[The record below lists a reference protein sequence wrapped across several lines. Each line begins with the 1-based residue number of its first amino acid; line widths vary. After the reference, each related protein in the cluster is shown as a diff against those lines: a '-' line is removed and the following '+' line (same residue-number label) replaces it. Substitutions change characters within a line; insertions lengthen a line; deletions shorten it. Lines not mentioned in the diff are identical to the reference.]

1 MPYATA
7 TALVLR
13 WFSTEAG
20 RGGPGSW
27 LHRSRGG
34 LLVAAG
40 IAAFTAA
47 HAAPLEEITVTA
59 RRASENIQDIPV
71 SVTAFGAE
79 FIEQQGISNT
89 ADVARLI
96 PGVQFD
102 QSFSAAD
109 TRITIR
115 GIASERGRTSAAVL
129 VDGVDVSG
137 ENITAGGGSSLLNT
151 RLLDLERVEVIKGP
165 QSALYG
171 RNAFAGAIN
180 YVTRQPSLAETDI
193 SVYADVADYGTYDLR
208 SFISGPVIEGKL
220 ALGVN
225 FGYYTTDGYFRNNN
239 QDVPGGNARLN
250 GAESKGGRLVALWA
264 PTDAVTVTGSLSYSE
279 TESDQRALV
288 KVGNANTFYLDGEQ
302 LPAGTVADFT
312 FSGDMDYGQWLGKV
326 SKVPEQG
333 VNLSIS
339 ERTNAPFAG
348 SADDTLLGY
357 VKVDWDLGATTFKS
371 VTSYLSNDA
380 TLDEDVDYQDGP
392 GTFFMGTGL
401 SIANEY
407 RDATDTRYFN
417 QEFTLESNRWSRGN
431 WLVGVS
437 YFDESTDNS
446 DNSTGWFNDPFISFV
461 PGFCGTDPFQ
471 VACSYAASA
480 LAGTPAKTISRDT
493 ESLSVFG
500 LVGLDITDRLRVTA
514 EARYIDDEI
523 TVSTNTAIDRVS
535 QYILNLPI
543 DFSFGAPPVL
553 PATDTQ
559 KSDTIN
565 PRLAVDYRLTDDVL
579 LYGSGAKGTKPA
591 GFGTSQFATPQN
603 ARVSQEKLYAWE
615 LGAKTTWIDGRLQ
628 ANVALYF
635 NDYQDRQV
643 GVTVTDPNTGW
654 PQAGIVNAAEAEVRG
669 FEVDISWRPIEPLTL
684 GLAYAYTDAE
694 WTDFNY
700 SEIRPDGANEKDR
713 AICGN
718 AAGDC
723 SGMDVAGVPENA
735 LSLLGSY
742 TAPLRGDIEWFT
754 TVVGVFQDERAVFDR
769 INTPTIDSYW
779 SWDLQLG
786 LQTSQWSVQVYA
798 DNLLDDDTVRWGQGY
813 NDFRDGMYGGNF
825 GGEPRDET
833 VFAFL
838 TTPRVVGVR
847 GRYKF

>member
-1 MPYATA
+1 MT
-7 TALVLR
+7 TR
-13 WFSTEAG
+13 
-20 RGGPGSW
+20 R
-27 LHRSRGG
+27 
-34 LLVAAG
+34 VA
-40 IAAFTAA
+40 
-47 HAAPLEEITVTA
+47 
-59 RRASENIQDIPV
+59 ENIQDIPV
-71 SVTAFGAE
+71 AVTAFGAE
-79 FIEQQGISNT
+79 FIERQGIATT
-89 ADVARLI
+89 ADVAMLV

-180 YVTRQPSLAETDI
+180 YITRLPSLDESDI
-193 SVYADVADYGTYDLR
+193 NVYADVADYSTYDLR
-208 SFISGPVIEGKL
+208 GGISGPVIEGKL

-225 FGYYTTDGYFRNNN
+225 FGYYSTDGYFRNNN
-239 QDVPGGNARLN
+239 TAVPTANANLN
-250 GAESKGGRLVALWA
+250 GAESKGGRLVALWT
-264 PTDAVTVTGSLSYSE
+264 PTDALTLTGSLSYSE
-279 TESDQRALV
+279 NESDQRALV
-288 KVGNANTFYLDGEQ
+288 KVGNANTFYLNGQ
-302 LPAGTVADFT
+302 RLPDGTVADFS
-312 FSGDMDYGQWLGKV
+312 FNGAMDYGQWLGKV

-348 SADDTLLGY
+348 ITDDTLLAY
-357 VKVDWDLGATTFKS
+357 LKLDWDLGATTFKS
-371 VTSYLSNDA
+371 VTSYLKNQA
-380 TLDEDVDYQDGP
+380 TLDEDVDYQDGT
-392 GTFFMGTGL
+392 GTFFMGVGL

-417 QEFTLESNRWSRGN
+417 QEFTLESNDWARGN

-446 DNSTGWFNDPFISFV
+446 DNSTGWFNDPFITFV
-461 PGFCGTDPFQ
+461 PGFCGAAPFQ
-471 VACSYAASA
+471 VTCSYAASA
-480 LAGTPAKTISRDT
+480 LAGDPAKTISRDT
-493 ESLSVFG
+493 ESFSLFG
-500 LVGLDITDRLRVTA
+500 LVGLDLTERLRLTA
-514 EARYIDDEI
+514 EARYIEDKI

-565 PRLAVDYRLTDDVL
+565 PRLALDFRLTEEVL
-579 LYGSGAKGTKPA
+579 LYGSAAKGTKPA
-591 GFGTSQFATPQN
+591 GFGTSQFGTPQN
-603 ARVSQEKLYAWE
+603 ARVKQEKLYAYE
-615 LGAKTTWIDGRLQ
+615 LGAKSTWRDGRLQ
-628 ANVALYF
+628 ANVALFF

-654 PQAGIVNAAEAEVRG
+654 PQAGIVNAAEAETRG
-669 FEVDISWRPIEPLTL
+669 IEVDISWRPIEALTL
-684 GLAYAYTDAE
+684 ALGYAYTDAE
-694 WTDFNY
+694 WTDFNF
-700 SEIRPDGANEKDR
+700 SEIRSGGATVKDR

-735 LSLLGSY
+735 LSLLANY
-742 TAPLRGDIEWFT
+742 TAPLRGDMEWFA
-754 TVVGVFQDERAVFDR
+754 TVIGVFQDERAVFDR

-779 SWDLQLG
+779 NWDAQIG
-786 LQTSQWSVQVYA
+786 LQTSNWTVQLYA
-798 DNLLDDDTVRWGQGY
+798 DNLFDDDTVRWGQGY
-813 NDFRDGMYGGNF
+813 NDFRDGMYGGSF

-838 TTPRVVGVR
+838 TSPRVVGVR
-847 GRYKF
+847 ASYRF

>member
-1 MPYATA
+1 MT
-7 TALVLR
+7 TR
-13 WFSTEAG
+13 
-20 RGGPGSW
+20 R
-27 LHRSRGG
+27 
-34 LLVAAG
+34 VA
-40 IAAFTAA
+40 
-47 HAAPLEEITVTA
+47 
-59 RRASENIQDIPV
+59 ENIQDIPV
-71 SVTAFGAE
+71 AVTAFGAE
-79 FIEQQGISNT
+79 FIERQGIATT
-89 ADVARLI
+89 ADVAMLV

-180 YVTRQPSLAETDI
+180 YITRLPSLDESDI
-193 SVYADVADYGTYDLR
+193 NVYADVADYSTYDLR
-208 SFISGPVIEGKL
+208 GGISGPVIEGKL

-225 FGYYTTDGYFRNNN
+225 FGYYSTDGYFRNNN
-239 QDVPGGNARLN
+239 TVVPTANANLN
-250 GAESKGGRLVALWA
+250 GAESKGGRLVALWT
-264 PTDAVTVTGSLSYSE
+264 PTDALTLTGSLSYSE
-279 TESDQRALV
+279 NESDQRALV
-288 KVGNANTFYLDGEQ
+288 KVGNANTFYLNGQ
-302 LPAGTVADFT
+302 RLPDGTVADFS
-312 FSGDMDYGQWLGKV
+312 FNGAMDYGQWLGKV

-348 SADDTLLGY
+348 ITDDTLLAY
-357 VKVDWDLGATTFKS
+357 LKLDWDLGATTFKS
-371 VTSYLSNDA
+371 VTSYLKNQA
-380 TLDEDVDYQDGP
+380 TLDEDVDYQDGT
-392 GTFFMGTGL
+392 GTFFMGVGL

-417 QEFTLESNRWSRGN
+417 QEFTLESNDWARGN

-446 DNSTGWFNDPFISFV
+446 DNSTGWFNDPFITFV
-461 PGFCGTDPFQ
+461 PGFCGAAPFQ
-471 VACSYAASA
+471 VTCSYAASA
-480 LAGTPAKTISRDT
+480 LAGDPAKTISRDT
-493 ESLSVFG
+493 ESFSLFG
-500 LVGLDITDRLRVTA
+500 LVGLDLTERLRLTA
-514 EARYIDDEI
+514 EARYIEDKI

-565 PRLAVDYRLTDDVL
+565 PRLALDFRLTEEVL
-579 LYGSGAKGTKPA
+579 LYGSAAKGTKPA
-591 GFGTSQFATPQN
+591 GFGTSQFGTPQN
-603 ARVSQEKLYAWE
+603 ARVKQEKLYAYE
-615 LGAKTTWIDGRLQ
+615 LGAKSTWRDGRLQ
-628 ANVALYF
+628 ANVALFF

-654 PQAGIVNAAEAEVRG
+654 PQAGIVNAAEAETRG
-669 FEVDISWRPIEPLTL
+669 IEVDISWRPIEALTL
-684 GLAYAYTDAE
+684 ALGYAYTDAE
-694 WTDFNY
+694 WTDFNF
-700 SEIRPDGANEKDR
+700 SEIRSGGATVKDR

-735 LSLLGSY
+735 LSLLANY
-742 TAPLRGDIEWFT
+742 TAPLRGDMEWFA
-754 TVVGVFQDERAVFDR
+754 TVIGVFQDERAVFDR

-779 SWDLQLG
+779 NWDAQIG
-786 LQTSQWSVQVYA
+786 LQTSNWTVQLYA
-798 DNLLDDDTVRWGQGY
+798 DNLFDDDTVRWGQGY
-813 NDFRDGMYGGNF
+813 NDFRDGMYGGSF

-838 TTPRVVGVR
+838 TSPRVVGVR
-847 GRYKF
+847 ASYRF

>member
-1 MPYATA
+1 MT
-7 TALVLR
+7 TR
-13 WFSTEAG
+13 
-20 RGGPGSW
+20 R
-27 LHRSRGG
+27 
-34 LLVAAG
+34 VA
-40 IAAFTAA
+40 
-47 HAAPLEEITVTA
+47 
-59 RRASENIQDIPV
+59 ENIQDIPV
-71 SVTAFGAE
+71 AVTAFGAE
-79 FIEQQGISNT
+79 FIERQGIATT
-89 ADVARLI
+89 ADVAMLV

-180 YVTRQPSLAETDI
+180 YITRLPSLDESDI
-193 SVYADVADYGTYDLR
+193 NVYADVADYSTYDLR
-208 SFISGPVIEGKL
+208 GGISGPVIEGKL

-225 FGYYTTDGYFRNNN
+225 FGYYSTDGYFRNNN
-239 QDVPGGNARLN
+239 TAVPTANANLN
-250 GAESKGGRLVALWA
+250 GAESKGGRLVALWT
-264 PTDAVTVTGSLSYSE
+264 PTDALTLTGSLSYSE
-279 TESDQRALV
+279 NESDQRALV
-288 KVGNANTFYLDGEQ
+288 KVGNANTFYLNGQ
-302 LPAGTVADFT
+302 RLPDGTVADFS
-312 FSGDMDYGQWLGKV
+312 FNGAMDYGQWLGKV

-348 SADDTLLGY
+348 ITDDTLLAY
-357 VKVDWDLGATTFKS
+357 LNLDWDLGATSFKS
-371 VTSYLSNDA
+371 VTSYLKNQA
-380 TLDEDVDYQDGP
+380 TLDEDVDYQDGT
-392 GTFFMGTGL
+392 GTFFMGVGL

-417 QEFTLESNRWSRGN
+417 QEFTLESNDWARGN

-446 DNSTGWFNDPFISFV
+446 DNSTGWFNDPFITFV
-461 PGFCGTDPFQ
+461 PGFCGAAPFQ
-471 VACSYAASA
+471 VTCSYAASA
-480 LAGTPAKTISRDT
+480 LAGDPAKTISRDT
-493 ESLSVFG
+493 ESFSLFG
-500 LVGLDITDRLRVTA
+500 LVGLDLTERLRLTA
-514 EARYIDDEI
+514 EARYIEDKI

-565 PRLAVDYRLTDDVL
+565 PRLALDFRLTEEVL
-579 LYGSGAKGTKPA
+579 LYGSAAKGTKPA
-591 GFGTSQFATPQN
+591 GFGTSQFGTPQN
-603 ARVSQEKLYAWE
+603 ARVKQEKLYAYE
-615 LGAKTTWIDGRLQ
+615 LGAKSTWRDGRLQ
-628 ANVALYF
+628 ANVALFF

-654 PQAGIVNAAEAEVRG
+654 PQAGIVNAAEAETRG
-669 FEVDISWRPIEPLTL
+669 IEVDISWRPIEALTL
-684 GLAYAYTDAE
+684 ALGYAYTDAE
-694 WTDFNY
+694 WTDFNF
-700 SEIRPDGANEKDR
+700 SEIRSGGATVKDR

-735 LSLLGSY
+735 LSLLANY
-742 TAPLRGDIEWFT
+742 TAPLRGDMEWFA
-754 TVVGVFQDERAVFDR
+754 TVIGVFQDERAVFDR

-779 SWDLQLG
+779 NWDAQIG
-786 LQTSQWSVQVYA
+786 LQTSNWTVQLYA
-798 DNLLDDDTVRWGQGY
+798 DNLFDDDTVRWGQGY
-813 NDFRDGMYGGNF
+813 NDFRDGMYGGSF

-838 TTPRVVGVR
+838 TSPRVVGVR
-847 GRYKF
+847 ASYRF

>member
-1 MPYATA
+1 MPYTTA
-7 TALVLR
+7 AFLSSFSPVSEPEGARPGWVVL
-13 WFSTEAG
+13 
-20 RGGPGSW
+20 
-27 LHRSRGG
+27 L
-34 LLVAAG
+34 AAA
-40 IAAFTAA
+40 IAASSGVTAA
-47 HAAPLEEITVTA
+47 TLEEVTVTT
-59 RRASENIQDIPV
+59 RRAEENIQDIPV
-71 SVTAFGAE
+71 AVTAFGAE
-79 FIEQQGISNT
+79 FIERQGMATT
-89 ADVARLI
+89 ADVAKLV

-180 YVTRQPSLAETDI
+180 YVTRQPSLDDTEI
-193 SVYADVADYGTYDLR
+193 SVYADLADYGTYDVR

-225 FGYYTTDGYFRNNN
+225 LGYYSTDGYFRNNN
-239 QDVPGGNARLN
+239 QSVPAANARLN
-250 GAESKGGRLVALWA
+250 GAESRGGRLVALWT
-264 PTDAVTVTGSLSYSE
+264 PTDTLTLTGSLSYSE
-279 TESDQRALV
+279 NESDQRALV
-288 KVGNANTFYLDGEQ
+288 KVGNANTFYLNGQQ
-302 LPAGTVADFT
+302 LPDGTLPDFS

-326 SKVPEQG
+326 STVAEEG
-333 VNLSIS
+333 VNLSLS
-339 ERTNAPFAG
+339 ERSNAPFAG
-348 SADDTLLGY
+348 SADDTLLTY
-357 VKVDWDLGATTFKS
+357 LKIDWNLGATTLKS
-371 VTSYLSNDA
+371 VTSYLKNDA
-380 TLDEDVDYQDGP
+380 TLDEDVDYQDGT
-392 GTFFMGTGL
+392 GTFFMGAGL

-407 RDATDTRYFN
+407 RDATDTRYAN
-417 QEFTLESNRWSRGN
+417 QEFTLESNEWDRGN

-446 DNSTGWFNDPFISFV
+446 DNSTGWFNDPAISFV
-461 PGFCGTDPFQ
+461 PGFCGADPFQ
-471 VACSYAASA
+471 VACSYEASA

-493 ESLSVFG
+493 ESISVFG
-500 LVGLDITDRLRVTA
+500 LVGLDLTERLRLTA
-514 EARYIDDEI
+514 EARYIRDEI
-523 TVSTNTAIDRVS
+523 AVSTNTAIDRVS

-553 PATDTQ
+553 PASDKQT
-559 KSDTIN
+559 SDTIN
-565 PRLAVDYRLTDDVL
+565 PRLALDFRLTDDVL
-579 LYGSGAKGTKPA
+579 LYGSAAKGTKPA

-603 ARVSQEKLYAWE
+603 ARIKQEKLYAYE
-615 LGAKTTWIDGRLQ
+615 LGAKSNWNDGRLQ
-628 ANVALYF
+628 ANVAIFF

-654 PQAGIVNAAEAEVRG
+654 PQAGIANAAEAETKG
-669 FEVDISWRPIEPLTL
+669 IEVDVSWRPIEALTL

-700 SEIRPDGANEKDR
+700 NEIRPGGATVKDL

-718 AAGDC
+718 AEGDC
-723 SGMDVAGVPENA
+723 SGMGVAGVPDNA
-735 LSLLGSY
+735 LSLLANY
-742 TAPLRGDIEWFT
+742 TASLGGYTEWFA
-754 TVVGVFQDERAVFDR
+754 TVIGVFQDERAVFDR
-769 INTPTIDSYW
+769 VYTPTVDSSW
-779 SWDLQLG
+779 NWDLQVG
-786 LQTSQWSVQVYA
+786 LQSTQWTVQVYA

-813 NDFRDGMYGGNF
+813 NDFRDGMYGGSF

-838 TTPRVVGVR
+838 TTPRVVGLR
-847 GRYKF
+847 ASYRF